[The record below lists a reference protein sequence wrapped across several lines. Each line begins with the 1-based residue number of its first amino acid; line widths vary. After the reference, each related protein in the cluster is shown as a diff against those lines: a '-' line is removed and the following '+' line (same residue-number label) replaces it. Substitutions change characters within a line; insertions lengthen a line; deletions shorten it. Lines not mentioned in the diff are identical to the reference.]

1 MHRKPESEQTE
12 EDISDKVLTW
22 NKSEK
27 QSNHMTTEKTKK
39 PLTHLKSEAVD
50 TVRLLMDKSGLSRN
64 DHSTG
69 DDFSSAALSSP
80 SNSMY
85 VLDTTTNTNTSN
97 SNNNNNQLFL
107 DCLDRS
113 SWIYHLIHFA
123 LVLFHALLF
132 DSALFCMWLRVALR

>member
-1 MHRKPESEQTE
+1 MFRPLHRKPESEQTE

-69 DDFSSAALSSP
+69 DDFSSAALSS
-80 SNSMY
+80 NSMY

-97 SNNNNNQLFL
+97 SNSNINLST
-107 DCLDRS
+107 S
-113 SWIYHLIHFA
+113 SILSESTSNAKGKYSKLQKLYEKI
-123 LVLFHALLF
+123 V
-132 DSALFCMWLRVALR
+132 SK